1 MAGRN
6 ATLLLGG
13 GVLKYD
19 KYVSI
24 MFHFPTYKF
33 RVVFAVSWRVGGG
46 LSNIFCVYPYLG
58 K

>member
-13 GVLKYD
+13 GVLKY
-19 KYVSI
+19 VSI
-24 MFHFPTYKF
+24 MFHFPKYKF